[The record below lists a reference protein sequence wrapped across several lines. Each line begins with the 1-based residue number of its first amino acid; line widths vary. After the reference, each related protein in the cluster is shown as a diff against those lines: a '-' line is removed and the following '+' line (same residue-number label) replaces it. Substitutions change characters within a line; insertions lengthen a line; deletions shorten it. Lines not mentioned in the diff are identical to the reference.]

1 VVAGGQFHV
10 RFVLVPSALG
20 VRLRPDDGA
29 EATLW
34 LSNLTAARAQRGRA
48 HGADSRL
55 PRRHRRLDRLSTR
68 GFSCHRSMHGHH
80 YRPQLRAC
88 SVCRRAHAASGS
100 DLTARGR
107 VGSGTRG
114 QMFRAGAVGGSQR
127 RTPEQPKRW
136 RTQPD
141 PPAAPAR
148 ILNAWLPRDL
158 FLTALR
164 DQLTSLLLD
173 RQTRCLS
180 RRPALE
186 AAGTS

>member
-1 VVAGGQFHV
+1 MTGPKQRFGSRISRPLEHREDEHTARIRDFHAGIDASTGYLREDSAAIDRCTVITTVRSSEHV
-10 RFVLVPSALG
+10 RSA
-20 VRLRPDDGA
+20 
-29 EATLW
+29 
-34 LSNLTAARAQRGRA
+34 
-48 HGADSRL
+48 
-55 PRRHRRLDRLSTR
+55 
-68 GFSCHRSMHGHH
+68 
-80 YRPQLRAC
+80 
-88 SVCRRAHAASGS
+88 
-100 DLTARGR
+100 
-107 VGSGTRG
+107 
-114 QMFRAGAVGGSQR
+114 GGSQR